1 MRLNR
6 IFSTFLVW
14 FAFANLS
21 AQEPA
26 PEPEVK
32 MPEKVVFLLG
42 RAIDASLNSEDKWM
56 AAVIE
61 AVMEF
66 KLAAFENVTLV
77 SPDLVR
83 RHVPDH
89 SNLSRV
95 PDDTDYLNAAKAL
108 KADFVGIQRFEISP
122 DKSVF
127 YYMEIHLFRLKIF
140 TTIERNFKLNRIE

>member
-1 MRLNR
+1 MVIRWVKGQIYAVEPD
-6 IFSTFLVW
+6 IFDVLGLVCIRKS
-14 FAFANLS
+14 FRTRS
-21 AQEPA
+21 A

-89 SNLSRV
+89 S
-95 PDDTDYLNAAKAL
+95 
-108 KADFVGIQRFEISP
+108 ISP
-122 DKSVF
+122 E
-127 YYMEIHLFRLKIF
+127 YP
-140 TTIERNFKLNRIE
+140 TIPIISMLQKH